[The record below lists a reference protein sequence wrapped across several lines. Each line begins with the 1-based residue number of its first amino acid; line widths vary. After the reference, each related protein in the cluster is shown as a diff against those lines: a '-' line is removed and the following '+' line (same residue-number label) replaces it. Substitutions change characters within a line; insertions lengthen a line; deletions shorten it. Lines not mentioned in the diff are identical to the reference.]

1 MKRLIDLPELLEQL
15 DPNATLV
22 QRHLWLI
29 RLADWLRGDA
39 SSVASTH
46 ARLAL
51 LLDALQQRQSTRELL
66 QQWWQTLLET
76 VDATALLADHGFA
89 SRSAFSSELAERIRL
104 KLLPGTP
111 ETNDAS
117 TLFALVLHH
126 PFDAQW
132 ISALDAGLL
141 ARLAELLKTGPETEP
156 KRLPAPC
163 KLQADQ
169 LPNSPSAWQATL
181 MEALHF
187 CTGQIRATGFS
198 PELRLRMSVLARQSG
213 PFHAL
218 AADLDALE
226 LAWRQDP
233 QHADSPACQ
242 QALLHFQKQLDECR
256 RAAASVYTHL
266 DAHGIS
272 VNLVFQLR
280 QLRER
285 ALRIR
290 ALLDCLF
297 STTPQ
302 QHTAQLLG
310 HLVSVGQERLSVRAL
325 IAANSSML
333 AAKVAERSSET
344 GEHYITRTRAEYKQ
358 MLRDAAGGGAVMSIT
373 TMMKFVVLS
382 MGLSA
387 FWGGFFAGM
396 NYALSFVLIQLMHWT
411 VATKQPA
418 MTAPAMAAKLK
429 DLSHPGAI
437 EGFVD
442 EVANLMR
449 SQVAAV
455 VGNLAMVVPYVLLL
469 STILSLT
476 LGHPMINAATAQHVL
491 HDLTLLGPTTLFA
504 AGTGVL
510 LFASSIIAGW
520 TENWFVLQRLD
531 SALRY
536 NPKITAVLGVAR
548 ADRWASFMRNNISG
562 LTANISLGLMLGLV
576 PAFAAFIGLGLEVRH
591 VTLSTGQLA
600 AAAASL
606 GADIFYLPA
615 FWWCLAAIACTGLL
629 NVGVSFYLAF
639 LLALRAHNISGVQ
652 RSAIYAALR
661 QRLRQRLRSF
671 FLPVPEAAVK
681 PPDRS
686 GHLTASE
693 TPQTSPQDAAHPADK
708 DSAHG

>member
-1 MKRLIDLPELLEQL
+1 MKRHIDLPELLAQL
-15 DPNATLV
+15 DPNVPLV

-29 RLADWLRGDA
+29 RLAEWLRGDV
-39 SSVASTH
+39 SSVTATH

-51 LLDALQQRQSTRELL
+51 LLDALQQRQSTRALL

-89 SRSAFSSELAERIRL
+89 TRSAFASELAERLRL

-126 PFDAQW
+126 PFDAKW
-132 ISALDAGLL
+132 ISSLDAQLL
-141 ARLAELLKTGPETEP
+141 ARLAELLQTGPEPAP
-156 KRLPAPC
+156 KRTAWQHPRLDDLPAGVAAPT
-163 KLQADQ
+163 
-169 LPNSPSAWQATL
+169 AWQATL

-187 CTGQIRATGFS
+187 CTGQIRAAGFS
-198 PELRLRMSVLARQSG
+198 PELRLRMSTLARQSG

-218 AADLDALE
+218 AADLDTLE
-226 LAWRQDP
+226 RVWRHNP
-233 QHADSPACQ
+233 QQASESCQ

-256 RAAASVYTHL
+256 HAAASVYTHL

-272 VNLVFQLR
+272 LNLVFQLR
-280 QLRER
+280 QLRQR
-285 ALRIR
+285 VLRIR

-297 STTPQ
+297 SSTPQ

-358 MLRDAAGGGAVMSIT
+358 MLRDAAGGGAVMSVT

-429 DLSHPGAI
+429 DLGRPGAI
-437 EGFVD
+437 DGFVD
-442 EVANLMR
+442 EVAHLIR

-455 VGNLAMVVPYVLLL
+455 VGNLALVTPYVLLI
-469 STILSLT
+469 STVLWLT
-476 LGHPMINAATAQHVL
+476 LGHPMIDADTAHHVL
-491 HDLTLLGPTTLFA
+491 HDLTLLGPTALFA
-504 AGTGVL
+504 AATGVL

-536 NPKITAVLGVAR
+536 NPRITKVLGVTR
-548 ADRWASFMRNNISG
+548 ADRWASFMRHNISG

-576 PAFAAFIGLGLEVRH
+576 PAFAGFVGLGLEVRH

-600 AAAASL
+600 AAASSL
-606 GADIFYLPA
+606 GADIFYMPA
-615 FWWCLAAIACTGLL
+615 FWWCLAAVACTGVL
-629 NVGVSFYLAF
+629 NVAVSFYLAF
-639 LLALRAHNISGVQ
+639 LLALRAHNVSGVQ

-661 QRLRQRLRSF
+661 HRLRHQLRSF
-671 FLPVPEAAVK
+671 FLPVPEPAA
-681 PPDRS
+681 PP
-686 GHLTASE
+686 
-693 TPQTSPQDAAHPADK
+693 TPKQDC
-708 DSAHG
+708 AHG

>member
-1 MKRLIDLPELLEQL
+1 MKRPIDLPELLEQL

-29 RLADWLRGDA
+29 RLAEWLRGDA
-39 SSVASTH
+39 SSVALTH

-51 LLDALQQRQSTRELL
+51 LLDALQQRRATRELL
-66 QQWWQTLLET
+66 QQWWQNLLDT

-132 ISALDAGLL
+132 ISSLDASLL
-141 ARLAELLKTGPETEP
+141 ARLAVLLQTGPEPAP
-156 KRLPAPC
+156 KRTAGQHNLLAH
-163 KLQADQ
+163 Q
-169 LPNSPSAWQATL
+169 LPGTVTLSAWQATL

-198 PELRLRMSVLARQSG
+198 PDLRLRMSALARQSG

-226 LAWRQDP
+226 LAWRQNP
-233 QHADSPACQ
+233 QQPNSAACQ
-242 QALLHFQKQLDECR
+242 QALQHFQKQLDECR
-256 RAAASVYTHL
+256 HAAASVYTHL

-285 ALRIR
+285 VLRIR

-297 STTPQ
+297 SATPQ

-344 GEHYITRTRAEYKQ
+344 GEHYITRTRAEYIQ

-373 TMMKFVVLS
+373 TMLKFVVLS

-387 FWGGFFAGM
+387 FWGGLFAGM

-429 DLSHPGAI
+429 DLGHPGAI

-442 EVANLMR
+442 EVAHLMR
-449 SQVAAV
+449 SQVAAIA
-455 VGNLAMVVPYVLLL
+455 GNLAMVTPYVLLL
-469 STILSLT
+469 STVLWLT
-476 LGHPMINAATAQHVL
+476 LGRPMIDAATAQHVL
-491 HDLTLLGPTTLFA
+491 HDLTLLGPTVLFA

-520 TENWFVLQRLD
+520 AENWFVLQRLD

-536 NPKITAVLGVAR
+536 NPKITAVLGVTR
-548 ADRWASFMRNNISG
+548 ADRWASFMRHNISG

-576 PAFAAFIGLGLEVRH
+576 PAFAGFVGLGLEVRH

-600 AAAASL
+600 AAASSL
-606 GADIFYLPA
+606 GADIFYMPA
-615 FWWCLAAIACTGLL
+615 FWWCLAAVACTGVL
-629 NVGVSFYLAF
+629 NVAVSFYLAF
-639 LLALRAHNISGVQ
+639 LLALRAHNVSGVQ

-661 QRLRQRLRSF
+661 HRLRHHLRSF
-671 FLPVPEAAVK
+671 FLPVPEPTI
-681 PPDRS
+681 PPPEHD
-686 GHLTASE
+686 
-693 TPQTSPQDAAHPADK
+693 DN
-708 DSAHG
+708 HG

>member
-1 MKRLIDLPELLEQL
+1 M
-15 DPNATLV
+15 
-22 QRHLWLI
+22 
-29 RLADWLRGDA
+29 
-39 SSVASTH
+39 
-46 ARLAL
+46 
-51 LLDALQQRQSTRELL
+51 
-66 QQWWQTLLET
+66 
-76 VDATALLADHGFA
+76 LADHGFA
-89 SRSAFSSELAERIRL
+89 TRSAFASELAERIRL

-132 ISALDAGLL
+132 ISSLDANLL
-141 ARLAELLKTGPETEP
+141 ARMAELLHTGPEPLP
-156 KRLPAPC
+156 KRAAWQRSLFA
-163 KLQADQ
+163 AQ
-169 LPNSPSAWQATL
+169 LTGTPTPSAWQATL

-198 PELRLRMSVLARQSG
+198 PELRLRMSALARQSG

-218 AADLDALE
+218 AADLEALE
-226 LAWRQDP
+226 VAWRQDP
-233 QHADSPACQ
+233 HQPNATCQ
-242 QALLHFQKQLDECR
+242 QALQHFQKQLDECR
-256 RAAASVYTHL
+256 HAAASVYTHL

-297 STTPQ
+297 SATPH

-325 IAANSSML
+325 VEANSSML

-358 MLRDAAGGGAVMSIT
+358 MLCDAAGGGAVMSVT
-373 TMMKFVVLS
+373 TMLKFVVLS

-396 NYALSFVLIQLMHWT
+396 NYALSFVFIQLMHWT

-429 DLSHPGAI
+429 DLGHPGAI
-437 EGFVD
+437 EGFID

-449 SQVAAV
+449 SQVAAI
-455 VGNLAMVVPYVLLL
+455 VGNLALVVPYVLLL

-476 LGHPMINAATAQHVL
+476 MGHPMINAATAHHVL

-504 AGTGVL
+504 VGTGVL

-531 SALRY
+531 SALRF
-536 NPKITAVLGVAR
+536 NPKITAVLGVPR

-576 PAFAAFIGLGLEVRH
+576 PAFAGFVGLGLEVRH

-606 GADIFYLPA
+606 GEDIFYLPA

-629 NVGVSFYLAF
+629 NVAVSFYLAF
-639 LLALRAHNISGVQ
+639 LLALRAHNVSGVQ

-671 FLPVPEAAVK
+671 FLPVPEPAVQAATGAGHTTHSEAPTPESAVTN
-681 PPDRS
+681 PP
-686 GHLTASE
+686 GH
-693 TPQTSPQDAAHPADK
+693 DAP
-708 DSAHG
+708 HG

>member
-1 MKRLIDLPELLEQL
+1 MTRPIDLPELLAQL

-29 RLADWLRGDA
+29 RLAEWLRGDA
-39 SSVASTH
+39 NSVATTH

-51 LLDALQQRQSTRELL
+51 LLDALQQRQGTRALL

-89 SRSAFSSELAERIRL
+89 TRSAFASELAERIRL

-126 PFDAQW
+126 PFDAEW
-132 ISALDAGLL
+132 ISSLDAHLL
-141 ARLAELLKTGPETEP
+141 ARLAELLQTGPEPAP
-156 KRLPAPC
+156 KRTAWQHPLFANPEPGSLAPT
-163 KLQADQ
+163 
-169 LPNSPSAWQATL
+169 AWQATL

-187 CTGQIRATGFS
+187 CTGQIRANGFS
-198 PELRLRMSVLARQSG
+198 PELRLRMSALARQSG

-218 AADLDALE
+218 AADLEALE
-226 LAWRQDP
+226 VTWRQNP
-233 QHADSPACQ
+233 QQATANCQ
-242 QALLHFQKQLDECR
+242 QALQHFQKQLDECR
-256 RAAASVYTHL
+256 HAAASVYTHL

-297 STTPQ
+297 SATPQ

-310 HLVSVGQERLSVRAL
+310 HLVSVGQDRLSVRAL

-333 AAKVAERSSET
+333 ASKVAERSSET
-344 GEHYITRTRAEYKQ
+344 GEHYITRTRAEYRQ

-382 MGLSA
+382 LGLSA
-387 FWGGFFAGM
+387 FWGGFFAGV

-429 DLSHPGAI
+429 DLGRPSAV
-437 EGFVD
+437 EGFID
-442 EVANLMR
+442 EVAHLVR
-449 SQVAAV
+449 SQVAAI
-455 VGNLAMVVPYVLLL
+455 VGNLAMVTPYVLLI
-469 STILSLT
+469 STVLWLT
-476 LGHPMINAATAQHVL
+476 LGRPMIDAATAHHVL
-491 HDLTLLGPTTLFA
+491 HDLTLLGPTALFA

-536 NPKITAVLGVAR
+536 NPRITAFLGVAR

-576 PAFAAFIGLGLEVRH
+576 PAFAGFVGLGLEVRH

-600 AAAASL
+600 AAASSL
-606 GADIFYLPA
+606 GADIFYMPA
-615 FWWCLAAIACTGLL
+615 FWWCLAAVAVTGVL
-629 NVGVSFYLAF
+629 NVAVSFYLAF
-639 LLALRAHNISGVQ
+639 LLALRAHNVSGVQ

-661 QRLRQRLRSF
+661 HRLRHQLRSF
-671 FLPVPEAAVK
+671 FLPVPEPVTTTQSEPTTPASASPEPAA
-681 PPDRS
+681 
-686 GHLTASE
+686 
-693 TPQTSPQDAAHPADK
+693 PQTSGQ